1 MHDVEGMRRFT
12 DLLSQVGITAFALM
26 FAAIQIRWQGV
37 GEGSRRARD
46 LSVTRHG
53 KLAAITALWEL
64 LTVTLVSVAFS
75 AATREVVGTSATP
88 AVPPN
93 GDFMWTWGWRA
104 VAVACAGTGYVLA
117 VSHVRETRNQRRLG
131 HVATLADRF
140 QASWGFAPFASY
152 GILIVVAL
160 WPADATPYSWFAA
173 VLVWFLLSGLLEVWV
188 TLSPSMLEAEMD
200 NIPRLVTI
208 DAKDQSGRALSTGG
222 IQCIEF
228 SPDARGTRH
237 GAVVVLPDIWGPK
250 HDVLAFGDR
259 LSGDGYRVVIVDYY
273 RGSTS
278 PLRWLGNYR
287 RARTKAAEIGA
298 QASEVRAW
306 LREQKASPIHLI
318 GFSMGGAAALLQDG
332 YWDRIA
338 SFYPAPVDGLAT
350 SLTTL
355 SPERVKVYLAE
366 ADHDELRR
374 DEQDNDK
381 GIKTVRDLVCKHLP
395 LSHIKINGTR
405 HGFMGTGRS
414 IPFLLR
420 IWPFTNWLGPN
431 AVRAQ
436 EAEADLRSFLG

>member
-208 DAKDQSGRALSTGG
+208 DAKDQSGGRCLPAASSASNSHLMLAGLGTAPSLYCPISGVPSTTFWPLVIGCPATATGLS
-222 IQCIEF
+222 
-228 SPDARGTRH
+228 S
-237 GAVVVLPDIWGPK
+237 
-250 HDVLAFGDR
+250 
-259 LSGDGYRVVIVDYY
+259 
-273 RGSTS
+273 ST
-278 PLRWLGNYR
+278 
-287 RARTKAAEIGA
+287 TTE
-298 QASEVRAW
+298 E
-306 LREQKASPIHLI
+306 
-318 GFSMGGAAALLQDG
+318 
-332 YWDRIA
+332 
-338 SFYPAPVDGLAT
+338 APVPCVGWAT
-350 SLTTL
+350 TDV
-355 SPERVKVYLAE
+355 PEPK
-366 ADHDELRR
+366 
-374 DEQDNDK
+374 Q
-381 GIKTVRDLVCKHLP
+381 
-395 LSHIKINGTR
+395 
-405 HGFMGTGRS
+405 
-414 IPFLLR
+414 
-420 IWPFTNWLGPN
+420 
-431 AVRAQ
+431 
-436 EAEADLRSFLG
+436 LRSAHRRLKSGPGYANRRRRRFT